1 MQAQLKAF
9 NFIAFFSTLCAFY
22 LVLNTSITL
31 LLQNEKFKERG
42 LIKCGIII
50 PILILEVLCFA
61 GISTEISKTT
71 AKLNSH
77 PK

>member
-9 NFIAFFSTLCAFY
+9 YFIAFFSTLCAFY
-22 LVLNTSITL
+22 LVLNTL
-31 LLQNEKFKERG
+31 LPYCFKMRNSKREV
-42 LIKCGIII
+42 LFKCGIII